1 MEVILLK
8 DIKNFGKR
16 GDIKK
21 VADGY
26 ARNFL
31 FPQKLAEISTPKLIL
46 AMKREILTTEV
57 RENKMEKAKRR
68 MAHELQGLEL
78 AFTVMAS
85 DAGTLYGAVNSVK
98 IAKMLAVRGFDINAG
113 QVKLESPIKVPGR
126 YSVPVS
132 LGNGTLANIKVE
144 ILPIK

>member
-31 FPQKLAEISTPKLIL
+31 FPQNLAEISTPKLIL

-57 RENKMEKAKRR
+57 RENKTEKAKRK

-78 AFTVMAS
+78 AFTVMAN
-85 DAGTLYGAVNSVK
+85 DAGILYGAVNGVK
-98 IAKMLAVRGFDINAG
+98 IAKILSDKGFDVEPG
-113 QVKLESPIKVPGR
+113 QVKLESPIKATGK
-126 YSVPVS
+126 YSVFVS
-132 LGNGTLANIKVE
+132 LGNGKSANLKVD
-144 ILPIK
+144 ITAVR

>member
-1 MEVILLK
+1 MLK

-46 AMKREILTTEV
+46 AMKREVLTTEV

-78 AFTVMAS
+78 SFRVKANDT
-85 DAGTLYGAVNSVK
+85 GTLYGAVNSVK
-98 IAKMLAVRGFDINAG
+98 IAKMLAVRGFDVRPG
-113 QVKLESPIKVPGR
+113 QVKLESPIKAPGR
-126 YSVPVS
+126 YSVLIN
-132 LGNGTLANIKVE
+132 LGNGKSANLKVE
-144 ILPIK
+144 ITAIK